1 MTLDTLIDNMHIAM
15 KDGDTKKKAV
25 LASLINTIK
34 NMAIAQKCKDNIS
47 DELIY
52 KAIYKEAKTLKEQIE
67 TCPSDRIDLLDKY
80 RENLFILNDYIP
92 KQLTAEEINTIL
104 SNKYSD
110 VLATKNV
117 GQVMKTVMPEFKG
130 KADGKLVQQI
140 VTNLCTN

>member
-117 GQVMKTVMPEFKG
+117 GQIMKTVMPEFKG